1 MKIPDAGVR
10 TVAPLGTWTDWLFT
24 EEIVNA
30 MEDGYKFKV
39 INGYTFDQSNI
50 FSEYITELYE
60 LKVNSTKD
68 DPMYLI
74 AKLLLNSLYGRFGM
88 TNEFDSNLVIDDML
102 IDQYAEDYT
111 ISDIISFSNGKSL
124 ITFTDEAN
132 FELSQLGG
140 LNNYQNTNISI
151 GIAAAIAAYA
161 RIHMS
166 QFKNKT
172 DYTLYYSDTDSII
185 IDKQLPNDKV
195 GKDIGL
201 MKLENKLTEGVF
213 IAPKVYAGIISDS
226 LTEFTKVK
234 GFKNNIDYN
243 DLKSLLDINNN
254 SLELNQ
260 DKWFRSF
267 EQGSITIK
275 NQIYTLRAT
284 ENKRKL
290 VYGENK
296 IIGTTPFT
304 INNDKKII

>member
-1 MKIPDAGVR
+1 
-10 TVAPLGTWTDWLFT
+10 
-24 EEIVNA
+24 
-30 MEDGYKFKV
+30 
-39 INGYTFDQSNI
+39 
-50 FSEYITELYE
+50 
-60 LKVNSTKD
+60 
-68 DPMYLI
+68 
-74 AKLLLNSLYGRFGM
+74 
-88 TNEFDSNLVIDDML
+88 
-102 IDQYAEDYT
+102 
-111 ISDIISFSNGKSL
+111 
-124 ITFTDEAN
+124 
-132 FELSQLGG
+132 
-140 LNNYQNTNISI
+140 
-151 GIAAAIAAYA
+151 
-161 RIHMS
+161 MS

-195 GKDIGL
+195 GKEIGL

-243 DLKSLLDINNN
+243 DLKSLLDINNK

-290 VYGENK
+290 VYEDNK

-304 INNDKKII
+304 INNDKEII